1 MKKTAKTT
9 KTTPKRKTTQKRK
22 KQKGFTLIE
31 LLVVVAI
38 IGILSAIAIPQF
50 AAYRQRAFNS
60 LVESDARNGASAQ
73 EAFFVDNATY
83 ASDCATLPGFVAS
96 PNTTCTAS
104 GTPTSFTLTTTHST
118 GYSCTWNSAPGAG
131 APNLACS

>member
-1 MKKTAKTT
+1 MKKGSVRQT
-9 KTTPKRKTTQKRK
+9 KKGQRRK

-60 LVESDARNGASAQ
+60 LVESDARNAASAQ
-73 EAFFVDNATY
+73 EAYFVDNNAY
-83 ASDCATLPGFVAS
+83 AADCTTLPGFVS
-96 PNTTCTAS
+96 SQDVTCTATGS
-104 GTPTSFTLTTTHST
+104 ATAFTVTTTHTT
-118 GYSCTWNSAPGAG
+118 GYSCTWTSNPGTG
-131 APNLACS
+131 VPNLACS

>member
-1 MKKTAKTT
+1 MKKTSR
-9 KTTPKRKTTQKRK
+9 TPKATKRTVRRR

-73 EAFFVDNATY
+73 EAYFVDNSAY
-83 ASDCATLPGFVAS
+83 ASSCALPGFVSS
-96 PNTTCTAS
+96 PNVTCTAV
-104 GTPTSFTLTTTHST
+104 GTATSFTLTTTHTT
-118 GYSCTWNSAPGAG
+118 GYTCTWSSAPAAGAG
-131 APNLACS
+131 NLVCT